1 MTPPSSDDDLLR
13 GNLLRER
20 ERHILRR
27 QSNWI
32 LLALLPGLL
41 AVPLWWDWV
50 PVAKFFDFPPQ
61 GPPRVIPWDNA
72 AFLLPNLALVIWLA
86 YCSIRLVLTRREGTV
101 LGGIGLSIALF
112 LLFAAVNAVIFV
124 ALYFASCT
132 VRIKFSGP

>member
-1 MTPPSSDDDLLR
+1 MTPPEPDEE
-13 GNLLRER
+13 LLREG

-50 PVAKFFDFPPQ
+50 PVHKFFGFSPQ
-61 GPPRVIPWDNA
+61 GPPPVIPWDNA
-72 AFLLPNLALVIWLA
+72 AFLLSNVALVLWLA
-86 YCSIRLVLTRREGTV
+86 YCSIRLVQTRREGTV

-124 ALYFASCT
+124 GVYFASCT
-132 VRIKFSGP
+132 VMIKSSGP